1 MSSSE
6 HIKAT
11 PGYEGLDWPHPM
23 GLAENLVD
31 LEQHAADFDNRVG
44 FTYSILDGAEV
55 IGCLYL
61 YPSDASAHDVDVR
74 SWVRE
79 DRATMDVVVWR
90 AVTDW
95 LSAEWPFDNPRYAD
109 RLE

>member
-1 MSSSE
+1 
-6 HIKAT
+6 
-11 PGYEGLDWPHPM
+11 
-23 GLAENLVD
+23 
-31 LEQHAADFDNRVG
+31 
-44 FTYSILDGAEV
+44 
-55 IGCLYL
+55 
-61 YPSDASAHDVDVR
+61 
-74 SWVRE
+74 VRE